1 MRMIVVGD
9 IAHVIVHEDLPELVS
24 GDFTETRVH
33 VGQMVDGRLRA
44 VEAPH
49 HHRHVA
55 NIALGDPANIV
66 FVVPRGDA
74 GCATEITPV
83 DLGEGGLGSC
93 HGDPRIDRRGY

>member
-1 MRMIVVGD
+1 MVVVGD
-9 IAHVIVHEDLPELVS
+9 IAHVIVDVDLPELTS
-24 GDFTETRVH
+24 RDLEETLVH
-33 VGQMVDGRLRA
+33 VGQMLDGWLRPM
-44 VEAPH
+44 VSPH

-55 NIALGDPANIV
+55 DIALRDPANVV

-93 HGDPRIDRRGY
+93 HGDPRIDRRGC